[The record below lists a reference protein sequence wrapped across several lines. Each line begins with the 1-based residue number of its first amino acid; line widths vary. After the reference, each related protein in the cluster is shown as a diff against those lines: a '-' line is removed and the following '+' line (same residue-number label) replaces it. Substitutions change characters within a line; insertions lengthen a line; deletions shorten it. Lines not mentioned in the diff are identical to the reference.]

1 VNGVPPILLLQ
12 IRGREHEAAM
22 LQERLCFCEL
32 GGFER
37 QRMHSI
43 NVVETPQLAWEDV
56 ELFEVML
63 VGGAGTHSVTRDYD
77 FTRPLAEIV
86 RRWVGEERP
95 FLGSCWGHQFLAR
108 ILGGEV
114 VTDVERGEVG
124 TLDVELTAAGRRD
137 PLFGGMRRRFAAHF
151 GHHDLVTELP
161 AGMVELART
170 ELCPNQAVRLDG
182 LPIYGTQFH
191 CEISTRR
198 MHERLLMYRDEY
210 LDGAERSDEE
220 VLASLGGLLRPTPQA
235 ERLVASFLSLYAPS
249 VLGSQREQT
258 PTPRYHL
265 PADPAFADP
274 SSDSMSDP
282 GQQGQDSSGFY
293 TSDPSTDD
301 LELAAIQE
309 SGLTQTYDTAER
321 AGLLEDP
328 NDAEL
333 LDADVILIAHPEN
346 RRLGTR
352 FRLSPGGRMDLGR
365 SMSVEIPLPEVLSI
379 SRQHARLEYRGRQV
393 TIRDLGS
400 TNGTYVNGELTEGA
414 TVLHSGDRFQV
425 AGVHFKFL
433 HERDPEHAY
442 YETIYDLV
450 TRDGLTEIYNKRKY
464 EEEVQREFARAR
476 RHKRPLSL
484 VMFDID
490 DFKQI
495 NDSYGHLCGDFIL
508 KQVSSLAR
516 EMLRPEQVFARVG
529 GDEFVILTPETDV
542 QGGVELAKKLC
553 NRVSSLDYTYC
564 DFVVRVTCSFGVA
577 ALDKSMKEPTDLYH
591 AADQAMMTSKRTGR
605 NRVTVHGL
613 EGEEAVG

>member
-1 VNGVPPILLLQ
+1 MI
-12 IRGREHEAAM
+12 
-22 LQERLCFCEL
+22 QERICFAEL
-32 GGFER
+32 GGFPE

-43 NVVETPQLAWEDV
+43 NLVESPLISWDDV
-56 ELFEVML
+56 APFEVML
-63 VGGAGTHSVTRDYD
+63 VGGAGTHTVTRDYP
-77 FTRPLAEIV
+77 FTAPLTDVV
-86 RRWVGEERP
+86 RRWVDEERP
-95 FLGSCWGHQFLAR
+95 FLGSCWGHQFLALV
-108 ILGGEV
+108 LGGEV
-114 VTDVERGEVG
+114 VTDKERGEVG
-124 TLDVELTAAGRRD
+124 TFDVTLTDVGRHD
-137 PLFGGMRRRFAAHF
+137 PLFREVPSPFAAHF
-151 GHHDLVTELP
+151 GHHDMVTALP
-161 AGMVELART
+161 DGMVELARS
-170 ELCPNQAVRLDG
+170 ERCPNQAMRLGD
-182 LPIYGTQFH
+182 LPVYGTQFH
-191 CEISTRR
+191 CEISTPR
-198 MHERLLMYRDEY
+198 MRERLLMYRAQY
-210 LDGAERSDEE
+210 LDAGGESRGEVGGELDE
-220 VLASLGGLLRPTPQA
+220 LLRPTPQA
-235 ERLVASFLSLYAPS
+235 DKLVRRFFAIHAPGVIASDGENS
-249 VLGSQREQT
+249 

-265 PADPAFADP
+265 PMNEAFAGSAGADSQGDP
-274 SSDSMSDP
+274 MSDP
-282 GQQGQDSSGFY
+282 GHHDSSSSSGY
-293 TSDPSTDD
+293 YATDPSTDD

-321 AGLLEDP
+321 AGMLADED
-328 NDAEL
+328 DGEM

-352 FRLSPGGRMDLGR
+352 FRLSPGGRMDVGR

-393 TIRDLGS
+393 TVRDLGS
-400 TNGTYVNGELTEGA
+400 TNGTYVNGELTDGP

-484 VMFDID
+484 IMFDID

-508 KQVSSLAR
+508 KQVATLTR

-542 QGGVELAKKLC
+542 GGGKELARKMC
-553 NRVSSLDYTYC
+553 DRVSSLDYTYC

-577 ALDKSMKEPTDLYH
+577 ALDKRMKEPTDLYH
-591 AADQAMMTSKRTGR
+591 AADQAMMASKRAGR
-605 NRVTVHGL
+605 NRVTLYGPD
-613 EGEEAVG
+613 EALAG